1 MSEGDPG
8 PGDAGGGGGSFWTS
22 LPTILSAAA
31 LLIGAVTTAIVQ
43 LRGNGGDDRQ
53 ASGATGTTQT
63 TSTPGL
69 SQFVAMTRPGG
80 RNYFEGDTMYVKAS
94 VPARPVLVLAEGD
107 QPLQDVRMRAHT
119 EWVSGAKDY
128 GIGFVCRYANA
139 NSYYLLSVLSG
150 GRYHIVRYRQGKPV
164 SLTGGIQTNGL
175 IEDGANDIDVK
186 CIGSN
191 PTLLTLLVDGKE
203 IETVRDE
210 DGIAEGSV
218 GVRVGTSESV
228 VTCSFR
234 DFTLSSL

>member
-8 PGDAGGGGGSFWTS
+8 PVDAGGGGGSFWTS
-22 LPTILSAAA
+22 LPTILTASAVF
-31 LLIGAVTTAIVQ
+31 IGAVTTAVVQ
-43 LRGNGGDDRQ
+43 LRGDGGDDE
-53 ASGATGTTQT
+53 ATRTAATTQT

-69 SQFVAMTRPGG
+69 SHFVAMTRPGG
-80 RNYFEGDTMYVKAS
+80 RNYFEGDTMFVKAS

-107 QPLQDVRMRAHT
+107 KPLQDVRMRAHA

-128 GIGFVCRYANA
+128 GIGFVCRYENVD
-139 NSYYLLSVLSG
+139 SYYLLSVLSG
-150 GRYHIVRYRQGKPV
+150 GRYHIVRYRRGKPV

-175 IEDGANDIDVK
+175 IEDGANDVDVK
-186 CIGSN
+186 CIGSD
-191 PTLLTLLVDGKE
+191 PTLLTLIVDGRE

-210 DGIAEGSV
+210 DGIAAGNV
-218 GVRVGTSESV
+218 GLRVGTSESV